1 MSKPDKR
8 YYKINI
14 HGQEQVF
21 TNVEKVDKG
30 YIANGVD
37 NDGKAY
43 QFYHRLSQEQI
54 DSAIISNS
62 MVFVEKPTDVVFR
75 FYLVNASEYDNGNKE
90 TSGIWLEFPA
100 DIKRIE
106 NALEDIGLP
115 PDAEQGQYFIDECQ
129 CILKSLNPLVNV
141 RTDIHELAKTAERL
155 DTFDGFQMM
164 KLDAVM
170 QTAAKF
176 NNLAEI
182 REFTHNDDYYVFEM
196 DKDNPTELGLYF
208 IYDSGMLDSLP
219 DHYKDAINPTAFA
232 NYIIE
237 AEHGVF
243 TSKGYLYP
251 SGDEWNCKELPFFR
265 PNSLIEDVDDKLI
278 DTTEIFAVDL
288 DSFFR
293 ETSDEYSNMFDD
305 VVKAQKH
312 IADYIRTNNTA
323 QVKQIIHGMKK
334 EHHLSE
340 DEIQPYLDRL
350 DNFDKNKGIEKDY
363 NFIAVITNAE
373 DYLKG
378 DFESVKIYL
387 PTDKETVSRAFE
399 EIGLLPHAVQGEYM
413 FDDFHLYSEKLHS
426 VIKPT
431 ESLDELNYFS
441 ALVFRM
447 DDGMCDRF
455 MNEIEKDKNIKNLT
469 DLINHAN
476 KTLGLAARYNGDKST
491 IPTEYRVTME
501 PASIK
506 RSIKKQLE
514 ENKGKTADV
523 PASPTKNKKN
533 DLEV

>member
-1 MSKPDKR
+1 MSNVDKR
-8 YYKINI
+8 YYKIHI
-14 HGQEQVF
+14 SGHDHIF
-21 TNVEKVDKG
+21 TNVEKADNYYV
-30 YIANGVD
+30 VD
-37 NDGKAY
+37 NVTPDGRVTYASTLSLEEIETAKIYDSMKFTDSPLDYVFKAY
-43 QFYHRLSQEQI
+43 I
-54 DSAIISNS
+54 VNS
-62 MVFVEKPTDVVFR
+62 
-75 FYLVNASEYDNGNKE
+75 SEYDNGNKE
-90 TSGIWLEFPA
+90 TSGTWLYFPPSEL
-100 DIKRIE
+100 DV
-106 NALEDIGLP
+106 
-115 PDAEQGQYFIDECQ
+115 
-129 CILKSLNPLVNV
+129 KS
-141 RTDIHELAKTAERL
+141 A
-155 DTFDGFQMM
+155 
-164 KLDAVM
+164 
-170 QTAAKF
+170 
-176 NNLAEI
+176 LAEI
-182 REFTHNDDYYVFEM
+182 GLSPDCSSDKYFFDSFKSEIKSIENLLPMHTSIEQLTDLSRRLSELDRYEIVILNAVMESGAKFENIEQLREYTFNPAYFNLVFDVSSEAEIGISRIYHSGEF
-196 DKDNPTELGLYF
+196 DNFEDF
-208 IYDSGMLDSLP
+208 E
-219 DHYKDAINPTAFA
+219 KDAINAAAFGKYFAEATQGTFTAQGFL
-232 NYIIE
+232 YK
-237 AEHGVF
+237 
-243 TSKGYLYP
+243 TSYEWRSVSLPDFIPNAVRG
-251 SGDEWNCKELPFFR
+251 GADER
-265 PNSLIEDVDDKLI
+265 LI

-491 IPTEYRVTME
+491 IPAEYRVTME

-523 PASPTKNKKN
+523 PAAQAKNKKN

>member
-37 NDGKAY
+37 KDGKAY

-62 MVFVEKPTDVVFR
+62 MVFVEKPENYIFKI
-75 FYLVNASEYDNGNKE
+75 YLVNASEYDNGNKE

-100 DIKRIE
+100 ELDKIKS
-106 NALEDIGLP
+106 ALSEIGLP
-115 PDAEQGQYFIDECQ
+115 PNAAQGQYFIDDCK
-129 CILKSLNPLVNV
+129 CILDCLNPLINAN
-141 RTDIHELAKTAERL
+141 TTIYELSETADRL
-155 DTFDGFQMM
+155 NTFDGFLMM
-164 KLDAVM
+164 KLEALM
-170 QTAAKF
+170 ETPAK
-176 NNLAEI
+176 LTSLEEI
-182 REFTHNDDYYVFEM
+182 REFTYNCDYYDFEL
-196 DKDNPTELGLYF
+196 DITDPAQLGLYI
-208 IYDSGMLDSLP
+208 IYESKMFENIP
-219 DHYKDAINPTAFA
+219 DYYKDAINPTAYGK
-232 NYIIE
+232 YIAE
-237 AEHGVF
+237 VEHGVF
-243 TSKGYLYP
+243 TQKGYLYP
-251 SGDEWNCKELPFFR
+251 SGDDWEIVDLPFFR
-265 PNSLIEDVDDKLI
+265 PKSLIEGIDDRLI

-293 ETSDEYSNMFDD
+293 ETSDEYANMYDD
-305 VVKAQKH
+305 IAKAQKH

-323 QVKQIIHGMKK
+323 QVKQLIHGMKK

-350 DNFDKNKGIEKDY
+350 DNFEKNKGIEKDY

-491 IPTEYRVTME
+491 IPAEYRVTME

-523 PASPTKNKKN
+523 PATPTKNKKN

>member
-1 MSKPDKR
+1 
-8 YYKINI
+8 
-14 HGQEQVF
+14 
-21 TNVEKVDKG
+21 
-30 YIANGVD
+30 
-37 NDGKAY
+37 
-43 QFYHRLSQEQI
+43 
-54 DSAIISNS
+54 
-62 MVFVEKPTDVVFR
+62 
-75 FYLVNASEYDNGNKE
+75 
-90 TSGIWLEFPA
+90 
-100 DIKRIE
+100 
-106 NALEDIGLP
+106 
-115 PDAEQGQYFIDECQ
+115 
-129 CILKSLNPLVNV
+129 
-141 RTDIHELAKTAERL
+141 
-155 DTFDGFQMM
+155 
-164 KLDAVM
+164 
-170 QTAAKF
+170 
-176 NNLAEI
+176 
-182 REFTHNDDYYVFEM
+182 
-196 DKDNPTELGLYF
+196 
-208 IYDSGMLDSLP
+208 
-219 DHYKDAINPTAFA
+219 
-232 NYIIE
+232 
-237 AEHGVF
+237 
-243 TSKGYLYP
+243 
-251 SGDEWNCKELPFFR
+251 
-265 PNSLIEDVDDKLI
+265 
-278 DTTEIFAVDL
+278 
-288 DSFFR
+288 
-293 ETSDEYSNMFDD
+293 MFDD

-323 QVKQIIHGMKK
+323 QVKQRIHGMKK

-506 RSIKKQLE
+506 RFIKKQLE

-523 PASPTKNKKN
+523 PAPPTKNKKT

>member
-37 NDGKAY
+37 KDGKAY

-75 FYLVNASEYDNGNKE
+75 FYLVNASEYDKGNKE
-90 TSGIWLEFPA
+90 TSGIWLDFPA
-100 DIKRIE
+100 GIKHIE
-106 NALEDIGLP
+106 N
-115 PDAEQGQYFIDECQ
+115 
-129 CILKSLNPLVNV
+129 
-141 RTDIHELAKTAERL
+141 
-155 DTFDGFQMM
+155 
-164 KLDAVM
+164 
-170 QTAAKF
+170 
-176 NNLAEI
+176 
-182 REFTHNDDYYVFEM
+182 
-196 DKDNPTELGLYF
+196 
-208 IYDSGMLDSLP
+208 
-219 DHYKDAINPTAFA
+219 
-232 NYIIE
+232 
-237 AEHGVF
+237 
-243 TSKGYLYP
+243 
-251 SGDEWNCKELPFFR
+251 
-265 PNSLIEDVDDKLI
+265 
-278 DTTEIFAVDL
+278 
-288 DSFFR
+288 
-293 ETSDEYSNMFDD
+293 
-305 VVKAQKH
+305 
-312 IADYIRTNNTA
+312 
-323 QVKQIIHGMKK
+323 
-334 EHHLSE
+334 
-340 DEIQPYLDRL
+340 
-350 DNFDKNKGIEKDY
+350 
-363 NFIAVITNAE
+363 
-373 DYLKG
+373 
-378 DFESVKIYL
+378 
-387 PTDKETVSRAFE
+387 AFE

-455 MNEIEKDKNIKNLT
+455 MNEIEKDKNIKNLI

-476 KTLGLAARYNGDKST
+476 KMLGLAARYNGDKST
-491 IPTEYRVTME
+491 IPAEYRVTME

-514 ENKGKTADV
+514 ENKGKAADI
-523 PASPTKNKKN
+523 PAAQAKNKKN